1 MYNSVVLTTF
11 MMLCTHH
18 HYLFPEVFC
27 TPNKTVY
34 TLSNSSSFFNPRTTV
49 LQGNAKG
56 FAFLIPPKSLM
67 IDKIWETGRGCEVL
81 IQASLNN

>member
-1 MYNSVVLTTF
+1 MCTSVVLTTF

-34 TLSNSSSFFNPRTTV
+34 TLSNSSSFFNPRTTEFFNPRTTV

-67 IDKIWETGRGCEVL
+67 IDKIWETGRVVRC
-81 IQASLNN
+81 